1 MLMLKFQTSL
11 EDQLLIC
18 SKERYVSFKVI
29 SFKIKLYENKMM
41 EMNLLKNWG
50 WVISQNFYQFVYD
63 EKDRVDTNIIQYFI
77 MHGL

>member
-1 MLMLKFQTSL
+1 
-11 EDQLLIC
+11 
-18 SKERYVSFKVI
+18 
-29 SFKIKLYENKMM
+29 
-41 EMNLLKNWG
+41 MNLLKNWG